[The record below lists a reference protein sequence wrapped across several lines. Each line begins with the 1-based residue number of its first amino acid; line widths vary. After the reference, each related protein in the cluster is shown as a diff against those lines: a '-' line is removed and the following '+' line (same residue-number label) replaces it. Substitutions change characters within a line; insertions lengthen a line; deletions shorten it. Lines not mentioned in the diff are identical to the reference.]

1 MDSLESPSDTPT
13 LKTNVE
19 VVRKASSPIVSPPGD
34 DENKSEPPGA
44 RDRSLKL
51 VDNQKIKNIQKIQD
65 TGESQRNRNDL
76 MSPTSPTSP
85 ASPTSPTFPTSP
97 TSPTSPMF
105 PKSPQPSSPREN
117 LARAPEDL
125 LQHSKTPVSKPQRE
139 SDTAPEIYDSASRPK
154 TPANPKVLSSPR
166 SPTPKAFT
174 LDKIPISL
182 SQEQPEVELILKSSL
197 EIRKNSGALKSV
209 DDDAVT
215 ITKVPKRSQVDRPKT
230 PVTRSKTPV
239 VRPNTPVLR
248 PRTPGLRPKT
258 PVERPKTPGL
268 TSKTPAER
276 PKTPGVHG
284 SSEKKRRQSIFA
296 EGELDKEVEKIIQE
310 SEDEGR
316 RKRRRHSRDNYCWKC
331 HKDGV
336 EAACSTCV
344 RSWHRRCIGGTA
356 PSASSD
362 WICGE
367 CASILKAENPSTR
380 SPSMSNLTVDQ
391 LCMVLKHII
400 LKMKQITGAEEFSK
414 PVDLVD
420 VPNYLDYIIKPMDLT
435 LLEGNIKSKEY
446 GSPDAFMA
454 DAKWILHNCLVFN
467 TEGGKYT
474 DTSKLTTVAKQL
486 IKLAREEVSE
496 LESCPTCYVRGRHL
510 PRPNYTWFIDACS
523 PPHLLVWAKLK
534 GFPYWP
540 AKVMPRW
547 NNQGYVDVRFFG
559 EHNRAWVSPKD
570 LYLYSKD
577 PPAGSGRSKKHEIA
591 DCLREIS
598 IHIKRLGET
607 FGRFEHAPHKTQFNP
622 HDPLQIKT
630 LLPDYDPPL
639 QVEDRIPRRV
649 IGKGKKR
656 KWDSLSDSVSEAYF
670 YSDAETLAGDFNEDD
685 EEDDDDDGKES
696 PRKRKRS
703 LTPGLPEA
711 PIPGKRSRQIKVSKP
726 TPRRGSAGK
735 GMRGG
740 RRSANFERESRGRG
754 SGHGRSTRQASERI
768 SRRPRSTVGEMKN
781 EEAGNNEEIAGKVAE
796 KMERMQK
803 IPQME
808 KIEKL
813 EEKQEKQGLERKHR
827 RAKKSFPNKPPGIGA
842 STGQRP
848 QVKSP
853 VKLEKSFGVPADAGP
868 LSSLISKGADTLA
881 KQMGLIIEE
890 SIKQATQGEGPVA
903 GIVGA
908 DRAIIF
914 DMKLRMERIKWEHQ
928 QEIAELKQISEK
940 TWREDKAV
948 METEH
953 LRALEELRKTLEEEK
968 FICIAETKGKQ
979 WCVGCGVEAC
989 MNCCWNTSYC
999 SESCQELDWRKHQTK
1014 CMRRK
1019 SITNRSVAST
1029 SRVNGQ
1035 KEQSEAIPKSM
1046 STPNTT
1052 SYVRGA

>member
-1 MDSLESPSDTPT
+1 
-13 LKTNVE
+13 
-19 VVRKASSPIVSPPGD
+19 
-34 DENKSEPPGA
+34 
-44 RDRSLKL
+44 
-51 VDNQKIKNIQKIQD
+51 
-65 TGESQRNRNDL
+65 
-76 MSPTSPTSP
+76 
-85 ASPTSPTFPTSP
+85 
-97 TSPTSPMF
+97 
-105 PKSPQPSSPREN
+105 
-117 LARAPEDL
+117 
-125 LQHSKTPVSKPQRE
+125 
-139 SDTAPEIYDSASRPK
+139 
-154 TPANPKVLSSPR
+154 
-166 SPTPKAFT
+166 
-174 LDKIPISL
+174 
-182 SQEQPEVELILKSSL
+182 
-197 EIRKNSGALKSV
+197 
-209 DDDAVT
+209 
-215 ITKVPKRSQVDRPKT
+215 
-230 PVTRSKTPV
+230 
-239 VRPNTPVLR
+239 
-248 PRTPGLRPKT
+248 
-258 PVERPKTPGL
+258 
-268 TSKTPAER
+268 
-276 PKTPGVHG
+276 
-284 SSEKKRRQSIFA
+284 
-296 EGELDKEVEKIIQE
+296 
-310 SEDEGR
+310 
-316 RKRRRHSRDNYCWKC
+316 
-331 HKDGV
+331 
-336 EAACSTCV
+336 
-344 RSWHRRCIGGTA
+344 
-356 PSASSD
+356 
-362 WICGE
+362 
-367 CASILKAENPSTR
+367 
-380 SPSMSNLTVDQ
+380 
-391 LCMVLKHII
+391 
-400 LKMKQITGAEEFSK
+400 
-414 PVDLVD
+414 
-420 VPNYLDYIIKPMDLT
+420 
-435 LLEGNIKSKEY
+435 
-446 GSPDAFMA
+446 
-454 DAKWILHNCLVFN
+454 
-467 TEGGKYT
+467 
-474 DTSKLTTVAKQL
+474 
-486 IKLAREEVSE
+486 
-496 LESCPTCYVRGRHL
+496 
-510 PRPNYTWFIDACS
+510 
-523 PPHLLVWAKLK
+523 
-534 GFPYWP
+534 
-540 AKVMPRW
+540 
-547 NNQGYVDVRFFG
+547 
-559 EHNRAWVSPKD
+559 
-570 LYLYSKD
+570 
-577 PPAGSGRSKKHEIA
+577 
-591 DCLREIS
+591 
-598 IHIKRLGET
+598 
-607 FGRFEHAPHKTQFNP
+607 
-622 HDPLQIKT
+622 
-630 LLPDYDPPL
+630 
-639 QVEDRIPRRV
+639 
-649 IGKGKKR
+649 
-656 KWDSLSDSVSEAYF
+656 
-670 YSDAETLAGDFNEDD
+670 
-685 EEDDDDDGKES
+685 
-696 PRKRKRS
+696 
-703 LTPGLPEA
+703 
-711 PIPGKRSRQIKVSKP
+711 
-726 TPRRGSAGK
+726 
-735 GMRGG
+735 MRGG